1 MRRCGILPLLLAAVT
16 LPYAGCAAAAALP
29 KTQFFD
35 ADGVKIAYFVQGE
48 GEPVVL
54 IHGWLS
60 SAGINWVLPGTVE
73 LLAKDYKVIGFDV
86 PAHGLSDKPTDEK
99 AYGDA
104 LVEDVVCL
112 LDRLKIEKAH
122 IVGYSMGSII
132 AGNFIAKH
140 PERVYSGML
149 GGMGWLQTGSGAQW
163 FFSQVGKRDKET
175 KAQAVCGR
183 SFAKL
188 ALSEDEMKS
197 IHVPMTVLV
206 GADDKLVKKLYV
218 DPLKKLRPDWP
229 VIEIKDAGH
238 FTCIVKEDFRK
249 AIAEW
254 LKRNPVRG
262 EANPQALEQAG
273 AQ

>member
-1 MRRCGILPLLLAAVT
+1 MMQRPIILTFLTAAALL
-16 LPYAGCAAAAALP
+16 YAGRDAAAALP

-35 ADGVKIAYFVQGE
+35 AGGVKIAYFVEGE

-73 LLAKDYKVIGFDV
+73 LLAKEYQMIGFDV

-104 LVEDVVCL
+104 LVEDVVRL
-112 LDRLKIEKAH
+112 LDHLKIEKAH
-122 IVGYSMGSII
+122 VVGYSMGSII
-132 AGNFIAKH
+132 AGNFIVRH
-140 PERVYSGML
+140 PERVHSGML

-188 ALSEDEMKS
+188 ALREDEMKS
-197 IHVPMTVLV
+197 IHVPMTMLV

-218 DPLKKLRPDWP
+218 DPLKKVRPDWP

-249 AIAEW
+249 AIVDW

-262 EANPQALEQAG
+262 EVKPQALEQAA